1 MENQRIRLTK
11 QLLKDALTK
20 LLKEKPLEK
29 ITIQELCQTAQ
40 INRTTFY
47 KYYGNQHDLLKE
59 IQQEFLDA
67 VENALRFKEGHEVLP
82 SILQYIYEN
91 REHVAA
97 LVNTLDESFLR
108 SLTNL
113 SLIQVTVHRSVP
125 EEYHNWKEPY
135 FNSFLFSGTY
145 SVIRDWLNTEHPE
158 PPEQMAELIN
168 TLVLPLMRQ

>member
-11 QLLKDALTK
+11 QMLKDALTK

-67 VENALRFKEGHEVLP
+67 VENALRLKEGNDILP

-108 SLTNL
+108 SLTSL
-113 SLIQVTVHRSVP
+113 SLIQMTVHRSVP

-135 FNSFLFSGTY
+135 FNNFLFSGAY
-145 SVIRDWLNTEHPE
+145 SVIRSWLNAEHPE

-168 TLVLPLMRQ
+168 TLVLPLLRQ